1 MSAPPGFG
9 KTTMLSQWLQNGP
22 IARVAWL
29 SLDDGDNE
37 PRRFLAQLVAALR
50 RSSPDAATKAMA
62 MVEAARDL
70 PIESIL
76 TTFVNDLDEFPDTTV
91 IALDDYHV
99 ITNPA
104 VHEATAF
111 LVEHL
116 PRTVG
121 LAIATR
127 SDPPL
132 PLPRLRARGELVEL
146 RAADLRFTATE
157 AGTFLNDVMGLDLT
171 ARQVE
176 ALDVRTEGWAAGLQ
190 LAALSIRGNDDVD
203 AFVDAFAGSH
213 RFVVD
218 YLVEEVL
225 RRQPERVRA
234 FLLDTAVLDHLTAP
248 LCDALTGQPDGRAVL
263 EDLERANLFVVPL
276 DHARTW
282 YRYHHLFADA
292 LRARLAA
299 DDPERMRHLHQAAC
313 RWYADNS
320 QVERA
325 IAHAFAGDD
334 LDRAADLVELGV
346 TEVRRKRQDRI
357 LQQWL
362 NKLPDHLVHARPVL
376 STFIAWTRLVEGDL
390 NGVEARL
397 RDAERALREA
407 PASEEELSDEVRSL
421 PAWIAIYRASA
432 AQGRGDAAGTEAHA
446 RDALRLA
453 RPDDH
458 LARGGAAGFLGLSA
472 WAKGDLETAVE
483 TFSQAA
489 RSLRAAGNLADAL
502 GCTVP
507 LADMWRA
514 RGQLREARRLYEQAL
529 ATADK
534 HPHEVLSIV
543 GDLHAGLA
551 DILREQCELDAAEQH
566 LRTSQELGE
575 SASLLE
581 NRHRWYVAMAGLQEA
596 RGDLDG
602 AIESLDQA
610 ESLYLR
616 GFFPDVRPIP
626 AQRAR
631 LWIAQGELAAA
642 RDWAREHEVATS
654 EVSYLTEYNRQTLAR
669 LLAAEED
676 REAVDAGPLSE
687 RERDVVRL
695 LATTLTGPEIAGKLY
710 VSLNTL
716 RTHTKH
722 IFTKLDVNSRQA
734 AVHRA
739 KELGLL

>member
-9 KTTMLSQWLQNGP
+9 KTTMLSQWLENGP
-22 IARVAWL
+22 AARVAWL
-29 SLDDGDNE
+29 SLDDGDNDL
-37 PRRFLAQLVAALR
+37 RRFLAHLVAALPEVGPR
-50 RSSPDAATKAMA
+50 AMA
-62 MVEAARDL
+62 LVQGARDL
-70 PIESIL
+70 PVESIL
-76 TTFVNDLDEFPDTTV
+76 TSFVNGIDEFSDATV

-99 ITNPA
+99 ITTPA

-111 LVEHL
+111 LLEHL
-116 PRTVG
+116 PRTAG

-157 AGTFLNDVMGLDLT
+157 AGAFLNDVMGLSLT
-171 ARQVE
+171 AQQVE

-190 LAALSIRGNDDVD
+190 LAALSIRGHDDAG

-234 FLLDTAVLDHLTAP
+234 FLLDTAVLDQLTGP
-248 LCDALTGQPDGRAVL
+248 LCDALTGGTDGRAVL
-263 EDLERANLFVVPL
+263 EELERANLFVVPL
-276 DHARTW
+276 DDERTW

-299 DDPERMRHLHQAAC
+299 DDPERMRRHHRAASA
-313 RWYADNS
+313 WYAANG

-325 IAHAFAGDD
+325 VAQAFAGDD
-334 LDRAADLVELGV
+334 LARAADLIELGMM
-346 TEVRRKRQDRI
+346 EVRRQRRDRI
-357 LQQWL
+357 LQTWL
-362 NKLPDHLVHARPVL
+362 GKLPDQLIRVRPVL
-376 STFIAWTRLVEGDL
+376 STFLAWTRLVEGDL
-390 NGVEARL
+390 DGVEERL
-397 RDAERALREA
+397 RDAERALRATPVGEDV
-407 PASEEELSDEVRSL
+407 SDELRTL

-432 AQGRGDAAGTEAHA
+432 AQARGDAVGTAEHA
-446 RDALRLA
+446 REALRLA

-458 LARGGAAGFLGLSA
+458 LARGGASGFLGLAA
-472 WAKGDLETAVE
+472 WSDGDLVTAVE

-489 RSLRAAGNLADAL
+489 RSLRAAGNVVDAL
-502 GCTVP
+502 GCTAP

-514 RGQLREARRLYEQAL
+514 RGRPDEARRLFEQAL
-529 ATADK
+529 ATAEK
-534 HPHEVLSIV
+534 HPAEVLSVV
-543 GDLHAGLA
+543 GDLHTGLA
-551 DILREQCELDAAEQH
+551 DILREQGDLEAAERH

-581 NRHRWYVAMAGLQEA
+581 NRHRWYVAMAELQRA

-602 AIESLDQA
+602 AVESLDQA
-610 ESLYLR
+610 ESLYLP

-626 AQRAR
+626 ALRAR
-631 LWIAQGELAAA
+631 IRIEQGRLDEA
-642 RDWAREHEVATS
+642 RAWAREYEVATS
-654 EVSYLTEYNRQTLAR
+654 EVSYLTDYNRQTYAR
-669 LLAAEED
+669 LLLAEGD
-676 REAVDAGPLSE
+676 REVGPLSE
-687 RERDVVRL
+687 REVDVVRL
-695 LATTLTGPEIAGKLY
+695 LTTALSGPEIASQLY
-710 VSLNTL
+710 ISLNTL

-734 AVHRA
+734 AVVRA